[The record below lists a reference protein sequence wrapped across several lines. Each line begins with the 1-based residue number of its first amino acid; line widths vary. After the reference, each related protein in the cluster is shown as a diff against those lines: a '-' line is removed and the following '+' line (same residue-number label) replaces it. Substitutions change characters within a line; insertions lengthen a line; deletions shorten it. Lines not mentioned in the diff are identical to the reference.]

1 MKKLLITFLFV
12 GGILLL
18 YWGIGG
24 FPIVFD
30 NSPQVIPLAKLNSGT
45 FNPLEGMSL
54 DTGENKVI
62 LLLSFDDIIELPSNV
77 CKRKVL
83 VCSDN
88 SILKQLQNNFD
99 FKISGGDMATAN
111 AAANASKGYN
121 YGNKTGT
128 KSDNKLKP
136 SSEATGDHRSFK
148 TDGKGKITNTATY
161 KQNPK
166 NPSGFDEVKRVD
178 VTGKKHNGV
187 NTPHVHEPKQ
197 RVRPAKPDELPKQK

>member
-1 MKKLLITFLFV
+1 MTGGGAGVGAGTSIVIAGGVTASTVVGAPEGAAIAAGGAVVITGSEALMT
-12 GGILLL
+12 GGAML
-18 YWGIGG
+18 
-24 FPIVFD
+24 
-30 NSPQVIPLAKLNSGT
+30 
-45 FNPLEGMSL
+45 
-54 DTGENKVI
+54 
-62 LLLSFDDIIELPSNV
+62 
-77 CKRKVL
+77 
-83 VCSDN
+83 
-88 SILKQLQNNFD
+88 
-99 FKISGGDMATAN
+99 TAN

-136 SSEATGDHRSFK
+136 NSEATGDHSSFK